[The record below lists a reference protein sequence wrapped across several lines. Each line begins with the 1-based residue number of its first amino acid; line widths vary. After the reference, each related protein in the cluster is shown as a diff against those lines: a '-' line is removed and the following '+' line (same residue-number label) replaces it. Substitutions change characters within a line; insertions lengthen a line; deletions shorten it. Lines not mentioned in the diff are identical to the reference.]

1 MMQTRPFQLTFLPVT
16 PSQPEII
23 TLHSFQEHQAAVA
36 QQGSGVDISQATSD
50 SLLTLAAEEC
60 GHDT

>member
-23 TLHSFQEHQAAVA
+23 TLHSFQEHQAAMA